1 MAPAKASEK
10 KIEQLFDQVDGDGLL
25 QVATTLGV
33 AQGEPVRELARR
45 VPDLA
50 DRLRTEQGQRAIKE
64 WFERNAKV
72 MEQFRRQVARPR
84 KQLLAAAIISFPREA
99 RRESREGRTVLKMR

>member
-1 MAPAKASEK
+1 MAKGRFRGDQRGGRLAPAKASEK

-33 AQGEPVRELARR
+33 AQGEPVRELARQ

-50 DRLRTEQGQRAIKE
+50 DRLRTEQGQRTIKE
-64 WFERNAKV
+64 WFERNADI
-72 MEQFRRQVARPR
+72 FYT
-84 KQLLAAAIISFPREA
+84 F
-99 RRESREGRTVLKMR
+99 